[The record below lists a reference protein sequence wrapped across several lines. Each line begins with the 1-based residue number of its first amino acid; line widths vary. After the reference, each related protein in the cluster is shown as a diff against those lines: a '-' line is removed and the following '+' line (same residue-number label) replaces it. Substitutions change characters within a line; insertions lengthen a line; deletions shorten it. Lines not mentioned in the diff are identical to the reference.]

1 MVSQRRWCDEISWWL
16 SHLHHPGRIHRVCI
30 LGGHLCGIVWQSH
43 WRDGCGSWHFRC
55 TASILVVRA
64 ILGVLSTF
72 RPRVTLNKFFLYLI
86 PIAARNRYKPN
97 GIVVGISLAFT
108 ALNILAIVID
118 WAVFSP
124 LVEFLALFYGVFI
137 GYYSVWDIYDDLVTR
152 TAEGSDAVACHQLVP
167 CCFPR
172 CVGVQFWIV
181 AFLFQVAGLY
191 IALVWQVSNQQF

>member
-1 MVSQRRWCDEISWWL
+1 
-16 SHLHHPGRIHRVCI
+16 
-30 LGGHLCGIVWQSH
+30 
-43 WRDGCGSWHFRC
+43 
-55 TASILVVRA
+55 
-64 ILGVLSTF
+64 
-72 RPRVTLNKFFLYLI
+72 
-86 PIAARNRYKPN
+86 
-97 GIVVGISLAFT
+97 VGISLAFT

-118 WAVFSP
+118 WVVFSP
-124 LVEFLALFYGVFI
+124 MVEFLALFYGVFI

-181 AFLFQVAGLY
+181 AFLFQVVGLY

>member
-1 MVSQRRWCDEISWWL
+1 
-16 SHLHHPGRIHRVCI
+16 
-30 LGGHLCGIVWQSH
+30 
-43 WRDGCGSWHFRC
+43 
-55 TASILVVRA
+55 
-64 ILGVLSTF
+64 
-72 RPRVTLNKFFLYLI
+72 
-86 PIAARNRYKPN
+86 
-97 GIVVGISLAFT
+97 VGISLAFT

-118 WAVFSP
+118 WVVFSP

>member
-1 MVSQRRWCDEISWWL
+1 
-16 SHLHHPGRIHRVCI
+16 
-30 LGGHLCGIVWQSH
+30 
-43 WRDGCGSWHFRC
+43 
-55 TASILVVRA
+55 
-64 ILGVLSTF
+64 VLSL
-72 RPRVTLNKFFLYLI
+72 PI
-86 PIAARNRYKPN
+86 PTGVGNRYKPN

-118 WAVFSP
+118 WFVFSP
-124 LVEFLALFYGVFI
+124 VVEFLALFYGVFI